1 MAGPAGFTTDDVSD
15 VTVLRE
21 LEKIK
26 KFIVGKTVTDFSITE
41 ETESTIKVS
50 ITTNDKKWDVT
61 LPKGGVI
68 PQNLVYT
75 NVNQEINSEKK
86 FKQRVEFE
94 IAEGATL
101 ESDNVAVKTEI
112 ETPEG
117 LLVSQGVVAEA
128 KESGVKVSKYND
140 GLECEISF
148 GGGIVVSDPYTESDN
163 VTTKNGMIKVLRDD
177 VDENRDRISNLEVN
191 KEDVDNM
198 VVAWQ
203 TTPDNTHYPSEK
215 LVYDSLNSLLN
226 PISKSITIIPSPSY
240 SVDGISVKC
249 LGKMVIV
256 IIANLKPNTP
266 LNGIIATGLD
276 IPIFSVSKK
285 GLYDIGGTY
294 SEYDI
299 TITDD
304 GKINAKF
311 LNASSDSISLE
322 IIYWRS

>member
-41 ETESTIKVS
+41 QTETTITVS

-61 LPKGGVI
+61 LPRGGVT

-75 NVNQEINSEKK
+75 NVNQEIDSEKK

-94 IAEGATL
+94 IAEGTTL

-148 GGGIVVSDPYTESDN
+148 GDGIVVSDPYTESDN

-177 VDENRDRISNLEVN
+177 VDDNTDRIGDLETNLVTTWR
-191 KEDVDNM
+191 DN
-198 VVAWQ
+198 
-203 TTPDNTHYPSEK
+203 PDNIHYPSEK
-215 LVYDSLNSLLN
+215 LVYDSTLKITDL
-226 PISKSITIIPSPSY
+226 PIMFNTLPGVTLEVQEVRRIGKFVDVFIQGSTTQPINDVLITQMPFLVHTTTIINQY
-240 SVDGISVKC
+240 SGQPRTIQLQTKSVEKQVLLMAPESGKFRFTGI
-249 LGKMVIV
+249 LGVIK
-256 IIANLKPNTP
+256 N
-266 LNGIIATGLD
+266 
-276 IPIFSVSKK
+276 
-285 GLYDIGGTY
+285 
-294 SEYDI
+294 E
-299 TITDD
+299 
-304 GKINAKF
+304 
-311 LNASSDSISLE
+311 
-322 IIYWRS
+322 